1 MQSKYSAGGMSHI
14 LDDFFFIGPSN
25 SKQCHVDLTNFL
37 LLCEHIGVP
46 IKKKKPQMPTTTLVI
61 HGIEVDSVVM

>member
-25 SKQCHVDLTNFL
+25 SEQCHVDLTNFL

-46 IKKKKPQMPTTTLVI
+46 IKKKKTSNALEEIPKKFL
-61 HGIEVDSVVM
+61 